1 MIESHLF
8 ESHGLSEH
16 LFGLAEDAANHGE
29 YTKALK
35 YLEQVLIMNPKHC
48 GAWRVKG
55 ICLYNLGKCE
65 EPLHSYDFDR

>member
-16 LFGLAEDAANHGE
+16 LFGLAEEAANHGE
-29 YTKALK
+29 YKKALE
-35 YLEQVLIMNPKHC
+35 YLEQVLIMNPKHLR
-48 GAWRVKG
+48 AWRVKG

-65 EPLHSYDFDR
+65 EPLHSYDFNI